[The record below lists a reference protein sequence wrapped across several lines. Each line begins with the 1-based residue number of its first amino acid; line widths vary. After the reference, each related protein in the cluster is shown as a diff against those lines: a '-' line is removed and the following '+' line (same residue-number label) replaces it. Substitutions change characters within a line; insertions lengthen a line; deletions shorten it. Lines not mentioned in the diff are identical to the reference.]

1 MLDAFRDAELLAGA
15 ADRGLDGDLDTEL
28 AAYQQARD
36 TAVMAMYEFTYH
48 LAKLDEPPSPE
59 IQALMAALVDN
70 QTEADRF
77 FGVMAG
83 TVEVDDFYAPA
94 NVARIIE
101 SAANAA

>member
-1 MLDAFRDAELLAGA
+1 
-15 ADRGLDGDLDTEL
+15 
-28 AAYQQARD
+28 
-36 TAVMAMYEFTYH
+36 
-48 LAKLDEPPSPE
+48 
-59 IQALMAALVDN
+59 MAALVDN